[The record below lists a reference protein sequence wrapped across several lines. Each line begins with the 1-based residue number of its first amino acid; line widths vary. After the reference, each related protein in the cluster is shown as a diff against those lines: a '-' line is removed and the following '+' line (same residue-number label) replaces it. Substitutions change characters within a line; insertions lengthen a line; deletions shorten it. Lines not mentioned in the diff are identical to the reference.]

1 MHIVVCSYIKEE
13 KKKDEGKTQDRDKRE
28 TPILMH

>member
-13 KKKDEGKTQDRDKRE
+13 KKKMKEKHRTE
-28 TPILMH
+28 TKEKHQF